1 MKTMPI
7 IDATLPALH
16 QTSRKLDLNYCSE
29 WIDTLVSLGV
39 EKIKTATDPLFLPEA
54 ILGFDQ
60 ALLGDYLSLFSELRA
75 GSPPEI
81 AFGNSLGCA
90 TALGV
95 AWLEEGGKNL
105 LCATAGEAGLP
116 ALEALL
122 MFRHIAGLK
131 PLPPDG
137 GSFKKMRN
145 LYQILAGKK
154 VAATQPVL
162 GPAIFAVESG
172 IHVDGL
178 LKDTTLYEPFPP
190 QLVGASRLLNV
201 GRHSGR
207 NSIKYKC
214 HQMNLNC
221 PDNFFPKLLAEVR
234 NKSTELTRSLTD
246 DEFKNVYTRFL
257 LANDQ

>member
-1 MKTMPI
+1 MRAISI

-16 QTSRKLDLNYCSE
+16 QTNCKLDLDYCSE
-29 WIDTLVSLGV
+29 WINTLVSLGV
-39 EKIKTATDPLFLPEA
+39 EKIKTAADSLFLPEA

-60 ALLGDYLSLFSELRA
+60 ALLGDYLSLFSKLRA

-81 AFGNSLGCA
+81 AFGDSLGCA

-95 AWLEEGGKNL
+95 AWLEEGGENL
-105 LCATAGEAGLP
+105 LCATSGEAGLP
-116 ALEALL
+116 ALEAILI
-122 MFRHIAGLK
+122 FRHIAGLK
-131 PLPPDG
+131 LLPPDG

-145 LYQILAGKK
+145 LYQVLAGKK
-154 VAATQPVL
+154 VAATQPVI

-178 LKDTTLYEPFPP
+178 LKDTAIYEPFPP

-221 PDNFFPKLLAEVR
+221 PDNFFPELLVEVR
-234 NKSTELTRSLTD
+234 NRSTELARGLTD
-246 DEFKNVYTRFL
+246 DEFKNIYTQFL
-257 LANDQ
+257 PASDQ